1 VIEFLLEAFFII
13 KKEVKMEGTSLFS
26 LPEGMQ
32 VSQIQITDNGI
43 VVEVIATAPTSC
55 CPLCSEPSS
64 SIHCHYRRVL
74 RDVPCVGRRVQLFL
88 TVRKFSCRN
97 LLCQRKVF
105 AERIPTFVEPWARM
119 TIRYCQQIT
128 SIGLATCGKGGAR
141 LAARLGI
148 QTTRQT
154 ILRRVMDLPDSLSG
168 SLLFLGIDDFSFR
181 RGFRFGTILVNLESR
196 RVVDLLPD
204 READSSAAWMRQ
216 HPDLM
221 AVSRDRGGAYASAA
235 RVGAPQAI
243 QYADR
248 FHVLKNLRESLEGLL
263 ARHLANQCKQQTH
276 TMLDEQAS
284 VWQPKRATR
293 SSPTLERLQQSRREE
308 RLAHYEQVIAL
319 RKLGLTQAA
328 IARQVGIG
336 ASTVQSWLAAGAFPE
351 RKPREQG
358 SRLDR
363 YLPYLSERW
372 EDGNHNLACLFRELV
387 EQGYKGSYESVRDN
401 LVRLLPEGRKIPRD
415 SLSKTSTL
423 APARQASFL
432 FLRRPEKLRTEEQE
446 MLAKF
451 RQLHPE
457 VNLAYDL
464 VQQFAQMLRT
474 RTGEHL
480 NAWLDQVA
488 SSKLPELQS
497 FASGIEKDKDAVR
510 AGLTWWINNGMVE
523 GHVTKLKLIKRQG
536 YGRAGF
542 PLLRKRVLHAL

>member
-1 VIEFLLEAFFII
+1 
-13 KKEVKMEGTSLFS
+13 MEGTSLFS

>member
-1 VIEFLLEAFFII
+1 
-13 KKEVKMEGTSLFS
+13 MEGTSLLS
-26 LPEGMQ
+26 LPEGML
-32 VSQIQITDNGI
+32 VEQIQITENGI
-43 VVEVIATAPTSC
+43 VVEVVVTTPTSR
-55 CPLCSEPSS
+55 CPVCSEPSS

-74 RDVPCVGRRVQLFL
+74 RDVPCAGRRVQLLL

-97 LLCQRKVF
+97 PLCQRKVF
-105 AERIPTFVEPWARM
+105 AERIPTFMEPWA
-119 TIRYCQQIT
+119 
-128 SIGLATCGKGGAR
+128 
-141 LAARLGI
+141 
-148 QTTRQT
+148 RQT
-154 ILRRVMDLPDSLSG
+154 ILRRIMDLPDLPAG
-168 SLLFLGIDDFSFR
+168 SILYLGIDDFSFR
-181 RGFRFGTILVNLESR
+181 RGYRFGTILVNLENR

-293 SSPTLERLQQSRREE
+293 SSPTLERLQHSRREE

-319 RKLGLTQAA
+319 RKLGLSQAA

-351 RKPREQG
+351 RKAREQG

-363 YLPYLSERW
+363 YLPYLFQRW
-372 EDGNHNLACLFRELV
+372 QDGNHNMACLFRELV

-401 LVRLLPEGRKIPRD
+401 LVRLL
-415 SLSKTSTL
+415 
-423 APARQASFL
+423 
-432 FLRRPEKLRTEEQE
+432 
-446 MLAKF
+446 
-451 RQLHPE
+451 
-457 VNLAYDL
+457 
-464 VQQFAQMLRT
+464 
-474 RTGEHL
+474 
-480 NAWLDQVA
+480 
-488 SSKLPELQS
+488 
-497 FASGIEKDKDAVR
+497 
-510 AGLTWWINNGMVE
+510 
-523 GHVTKLKLIKRQG
+523 
-536 YGRAGF
+536 
-542 PLLRKRVLHAL
+542 

>member
-55 CPLCSEPSS
+55 CPLCSEPSE

-74 RDVPCVGRRVQLFL
+74 RDVACVGRRVQLFL

-204 READSSAAWMRQ
+204 READSSATWMRQ

-319 RKLGLTQAA
+319 RKLGLSQAA